1 MNTKNEGAL
10 DRLIRILIGE
20 VLLLSGFFWLWGT
33 WQIIAYALGVVAVF
47 TAFSG
52 FCLLYKL
59 LGISTNQN
67 PLGKASKI
75 FSFVL
80 YLLIIILPVVG
91 SYYSNFFT
99 KKIFLEDYSK
109 MNEPYKQTLF
119 FTGQDK
125 RQESK
130 DNYQKLVLEFEI
142 FSKKYSAFH
151 PYIIRKDAQFNNDL
165 KKVSQTITKLSDT
178 INTGNLKDAHLTLE
192 TVRPVFQDILK
203 RNNFSML
210 AVSLVDFHDS
220 MEVVIAAA
228 DKKDSAGVISAYADA
243 DAKLKAVEAES
254 NDSEIQTIRQKLE
267 ETLSLAKEGKADSLS
282 AKAGELKSAFVKVY
296 LKRG

>member
-20 VLLLSGFFWLWGT
+20 VLLLAGFFWLWGI
-33 WQIIAYALGVVAVF
+33 WQIIAYALGIVAIF
-47 TAFSG
+47 TALSG

-59 LGISTNQN
+59 LGISTNKN

-75 FSFVL
+75 LSFVL

-119 FTGQDK
+119 YTGQEK

-130 DNYQKLVLEFEI
+130 DNYQKLVSEYAI

-151 PYIIRKDAQFNNDL
+151 PYVIRKDSQLNSDL
-165 KKVSQTITKLSDT
+165 EKVSQTIANLSDT
-178 INTGNLKDAHLTLE
+178 VNTGNLKDAHLTLE

-228 DKKDSAGVISAYADA
+228 DKKDSAGVISAYVDA
-243 DAKLKAVEAES
+243 DAKLKAVEAEA
-254 NDSEIQTIRQKLE
+254 NDGEIQTIRQKLE
-267 ETLSLAKEGKADSLS
+267 ETLNLAKEGKADSLS
-282 AKAGELKSAFVKVY
+282 AKASELKSAFVKVY